1 MTRILVVEDEPALQL
16 SLADNLTFEGYEVV
30 TASRGDEGL
39 ELALEQPPDL
49 IVLDIMLPGMDGYAV
64 CRQVK
69 EKHPS
74 LPIVMLSARDQS
86 IDVVRGL
93 DLGADDYVK
102 KPFAMAELI
111 ARVRVALRRVQQA
124 SKARSYSFGDI
135 TVDFE
140 KMTAFRDGKPLSLT
154 TREYR
159 ILQVFVENRGAVVS
173 RDQLLNEVWGY
184 ESFPTTRTVDNYIV
198 RLRKVLEP
206 EPSEPQW
213 IVSVRG
219 AGYRF
224 LG

>member
-1 MTRILVVEDEPALQL
+1 MKRILVVEDEPALQV
-16 SLADNLTFEGYEVV
+16 SLVDNLTFEGYEVV
-30 TASRGDEGL
+30 ASSRGDEGL
-39 ELALEQPPDL
+39 ELALENPPDL
-49 IVLDIMLPGMDGYAV
+49 VVLDIMLPGLDGYAV
-64 CRQVK
+64 CRRIK
-69 EKHPS
+69 EMHPT

-86 IDVVRGL
+86 VDVVRGL
-93 DLGADDYVK
+93 ELGADDYVK
-102 KPFAMAELI
+102 KPFAMAELM
-111 ARVRVALRRVQQA
+111 ARVRVALRRVQQT
-124 SKARSYSFGDI
+124 SRPTSYSFGDI
-135 TVDFE
+135 TIDFE

-159 ILQVFVENRGAVVS
+159 ILQVFVEHRGAVVS

-198 RLRKVLEP
+198 RLRKVLES